1 MRAAH
6 RTAKSGDETSKARVG
21 SMKQPRGVDFFTGG
35 ATPRKWTN
43 VRMTG
48 EFFTTVSSLNAFHP
62 VLDVV
67 AGGNSSGKVSIWR

>member
-1 MRAAH
+1 M
-6 RTAKSGDETSKARVG
+6 SGAQIRERLE
-21 SMKQPRGVDFFTGG
+21 QPQ
-35 ATPRKWTN
+35 WTN
-43 VRMTG
+43 VRMPG